1 MNIDYETCKVGSYT
15 FYSKNKQDFIFK
27 YLKSGNFF
35 EKEILK
41 QIRNQNIS
49 GIYVDVG
56 ANIGN
61 HTLFFSEF
69 CQSEKVYSFECFP
82 ETYESLKRCV
92 KNNHLEKVVLHNS
105 ACSNYTGLSYMIEGK
120 RNNSGTNKLTPEK
133 SNIEV
138 NVVTIDS
145 ILEHADL
152 LKIDVE
158 GDELNVLEGSLKLI
172 ENSKPLIILEINPKV
187 SRYNEH
193 MRNYNSVM
201 EMLNPF
207 KYKKI
212 WKDSGNTYIF
222 KSSK

>member
-1 MNIDYETCKVGSYT
+1 M
-15 FYSKNKQDFIFK
+15 
-27 YLKSGNFF
+27 
-35 EKEILK
+35 
-41 QIRNQNIS
+41 R
-49 GIYVDVG
+49 
-56 ANIGN
+56 ANAII
-61 HTLFFSEF
+61 
-69 CQSEKVYSFECFP
+69 
-82 ETYESLKRCV
+82 
-92 KNNHLEKVVLHNS
+92 
-105 ACSNYTGLSYMIEGK
+105 A
-120 RNNSGTNKLTPEK
+120 TNKLTLEK
-133 SNIEV
+133 SNIKV

-212 WKDSGNTYIF
+212 WKDGGNTYIF